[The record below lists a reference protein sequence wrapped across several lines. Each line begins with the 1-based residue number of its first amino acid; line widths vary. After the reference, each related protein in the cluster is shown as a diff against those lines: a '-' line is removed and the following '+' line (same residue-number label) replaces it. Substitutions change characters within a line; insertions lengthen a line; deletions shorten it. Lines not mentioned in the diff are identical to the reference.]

1 MDKLE
6 VDNHVFNDI
15 MQKEIERINKK
26 RVLLTKGDI

>member
-6 VDNHVFNDI
+6 VDNHIFNDI

-26 RVLLTKGDI
+26 RVLLTKDGI

>member
-6 VDNHVFNDI
+6 VDNYVFNDI
-15 MQKEIERINKK
+15 IQKEIERINKK

>member
-1 MDKLE
+1 M
-6 VDNHVFNDI
+6 DNHVFNDI